1 MIHAVAFLSRIGCI
15 LLGICYNLSAMNED
29 QQNDIDFEADE
40 EMDDVAG
47 AQAKVKKLREQLKEA
62 LQKGAEYLDGWQ
74 RCKADAINARKETLA
89 DADRRAMREK
99 LALIEDIIPV
109 LDSFDMAA
117 GSESWTE
124 VADGFR
130 TGMEAVRAQ
139 LLDVLS
145 RHGIERYGKIGEQFD
160 PRLHEAVQE
169 VEDVAG
175 EQLSIIKVLRYGYRV
190 ENGILRPAQ
199 VFVKK

>member
-1 MIHAVAFLSRIGCI
+1 MT
-15 LLGICYNLSAMNED
+15 ED
-29 QQNDIDFEADE
+29 TSDEIDFEADE
-40 EMDDVAG
+40 ELGDVAG
-47 AQAKVKKLREQLKEA
+47 AQAKIKKLREQLKEA
-62 LQKGAEYLDGWQ
+62 QQNGAEYLDGWQ
-74 RCKADAINARKETLA
+74 RCKADSINGRKEALA
-89 DADRRAMREK
+89 DAARRAAREK

-117 GSESWTE
+117 GSESWAE
-124 VADGFR
+124 VSDGFR
-130 TGMEAVRAQ
+130 TGMEQVRNQ

-145 RHGIERYGKIGEQFD
+145 HHGVDRFGKIGEQFD

-175 EQLSIIKVLRYGYRV
+175 AQHSIIKILRYGYRS

-199 VFVKK
+199 VFVKT